1 MAAAEWSLPA
11 ADLLMPYPQRD
22 VLCYNAALLH
32 RLPSVRRCPAR
43 DKRFMQQLTALER
56 RTAISLA
63 LVFAFRMLG
72 LFMLIPVFAIYGKD
86 LIGFSPLWIGLAIGA
101 YGLTQAVLQI
111 PMGWLSDRWGRH
123 QVMLLG
129 LSLFAVGSVV
139 SALADSVYMVTFGRV
154 LQGMGAISGA
164 VLALAADLTREEQR
178 PKVMAVIGAT
188 IGLSFAVAMIA
199 GPFIA
204 AVAGL
209 SGIFWFTAGLA
220 LCGVLIVSFLVPK
233 AVQQASDSE
242 ALAKPGFILDLFK
255 HPQLWQLTT
264 GVLIL
269 HLMLTA
275 VFVVVPQQLL
285 SQQLASEQHWQ
296 VYLPVLVG
304 AFVLMVPMM
313 ILAMRKQQEKGY
325 FLLAIGLLI
334 VSLLLMFS
342 GQQLWLSVSALLLFF
357 IAFNYLEASMPALV
371 SRIAPAG
378 QKGTAMGIYASAQFF
393 GAFIGGLIGGAVSGY
408 FGLSAVFAVAAG
420 IGLLWLFIA
429 RSLVVPARAQRLT
442 FALAVPDETTA
453 NFYVAQLSK
462 LAGVQEATVV
472 LAEQRC
478 YLKVAPGDFDLQ
490 QAQSLLDRAQ
500 RQTDTATA

>member
-1 MAAAEWSLPA
+1 
-11 ADLLMPYPQRD
+11 
-22 VLCYNAALLH
+22 
-32 RLPSVRRCPAR
+32 
-43 DKRFMQQLTALER
+43 MQQLTALER

-129 LSLFAVGSVV
+129 LALFAIGSVV

-357 IAFNYLEASMPALV
+357 VAFNYLEASMPALV

-393 GAFIGGLIGGAVSGY
+393 GAFLGGLIGGAVSGN
-408 FGLSAVFAVAAG
+408 FGLSAVFAVVAG
-420 IGLLWLFIA
+420 IGLLWLLIA

-442 FALAVPDETTA
+442 FAVVVPDERTA

-490 QAQSLLDRAQ
+490 QAQALLGSAQ
-500 RQTDTATA
+500 DQTETATA